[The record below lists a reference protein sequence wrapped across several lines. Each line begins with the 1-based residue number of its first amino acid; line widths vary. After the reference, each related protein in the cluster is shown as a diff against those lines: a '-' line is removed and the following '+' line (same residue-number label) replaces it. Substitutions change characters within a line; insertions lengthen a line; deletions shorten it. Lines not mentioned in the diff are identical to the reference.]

1 MALSQPVPG
10 MMKIAYALRA
20 SRYRCTAFVGSGG
33 KSSALFQVAWEMPPP
48 VFLAVTTH
56 LAVSQTELADRWVV
70 VQSVRDIPE
79 PEAIAGSRVLF
90 TGPQDEVGKVRG
102 VGNDVL
108 EHIFRL
114 AEQFSCPL
122 LIEADGARQLPLKAP
137 AEHEPVLPHFCDLV
151 VVVAG
156 LSALGKPLD
165 DESVHRVDRYMEL
178 SGLERGQAI
187 TTQAIARVLLHPN
200 GGMKG
205 IPPGARRVV
214 LLNQADTV
222 ELQAQAID
230 LSGMLLEKFDAVLIA
245 SLQAGVS
252 TAVVPGI
259 ESLSGEVYAVHQ
271 RIGGVILAAGG
282 ARRYGEPKILLPW
295 KGEAIIRHVAKTAL
309 AAGLNTVVVVVGD
322 QIADIHEAVADLD
335 VKLVHNSAWE
345 SGQSSSVKAGL
356 QELPTNVGGAVFLL
370 GDQPKIPPA
379 LVRALVEKH
388 AASLSPIVA
397 PLVDGQRGNPV
408 LFDQETFPEF
418 MAISGDVGGRA
429 LFARFPVEWV
439 PWHDADVLL
448 DIDSPQD
455 YLRLQDEK

>member
-1 MALSQPVPG
+1 
-10 MMKIAYALRA
+10 
-20 SRYRCTAFVGSGG
+20 
-33 KSSALFQVAWEMPPP
+33 
-48 VFLAVTTH
+48 
-56 LAVSQTELADRWVV
+56 
-70 VQSVRDIPE
+70 
-79 PEAIAGSRVLF
+79 
-90 TGPQDEVGKVRG
+90 
-102 VGNDVL
+102 
-108 EHIFRL
+108 
-114 AEQFSCPL
+114 
-122 LIEADGARQLPLKAP
+122 
-137 AEHEPVLPHFCDLV
+137 
-151 VVVAG
+151 
-156 LSALGKPLD
+156 
-165 DESVHRVDRYMEL
+165 
-178 SGLERGQAI
+178 
-187 TTQAIARVLLHPN
+187 
-200 GGMKG
+200 
-205 IPPGARRVV
+205 VV

-455 YLRLQDEK
+455 YLRLQDKK